1 MFVEEG
7 RDGILSIDA
16 TNALIQMN
24 ISVALHNVQKTW
36 KEMSL
41 YIINTYRSPT
51 EGFFI
56 CGGDQIF
63 SQEGT
68 TQGDP
73 LAMPWYSVNTSFII
87 QSVKASTPG
96 VKQVWLADN
105 SAGGGQIVQ
114 LHHWYNH
121 LS

>member
-41 YIINTYRSPT
+41 YIINTYRSPSR
-51 EGFFI
+51 FFYLWRRSDI
-56 CGGDQIF
+56 FTGGYDAGR
-63 SQEGT
+63 SLGHALVLGE
-68 TQGDP
+68 
-73 LAMPWYSVNTSFII
+73 YII
-87 QSVKASTPG
+87 
-96 VKQVWLADN
+96 
-105 SAGGGQIVQ
+105 
-114 LHHWYNH
+114 HHPECEDKH
-121 LS
+121 TRR